1 VKESAGMWRRETP
14 VTVLVFARIC
24 VCPYLCLPVSVF
36 ARICVCPYLC
46 LPVSVFARI
55 CVCPY
60 LCLPVSVFARVG
72 VCFYCHKLVSCIAI
86 TRDITL
92 ADRYA
97 TTCLHYRHTVVLSS
111 STLPSALLSL
121 SCLYLVLIP
130 VLVWSSS
137 LSCPCRGDQLLA
149 RRTHLLPH
157 TTLAVTRCARRL
169 PHCAS
174 ALAHRIRTLPHS
186 TTVFTRFG
194 LAAVPSLVPGVSSSS
209 PFTHVISWHWQP
221 SS

>member
-1 VKESAGMWRRETP
+1 MKESAGMWRRETP
-14 VTVLVFARIC
+14 VTLLVFARIC

-46 LPVSVFARI
+46 LPVSVFAHI

-60 LCLPVSVFARVG
+60 LCLTVSVFARVG

-92 ADRYA
+92 ADRYV

-121 SCLYLVLIP
+121 SDLYLVLIP

-137 LSCPCRGDQLLA
+137 LSWPCRGD
-149 RRTHLLPH
+149 
-157 TTLAVTRCARRL
+157 
-169 PHCAS
+169 
-174 ALAHRIRTLPHS
+174 
-186 TTVFTRFG
+186 
-194 LAAVPSLVPGVSSSS
+194 
-209 PFTHVISWHWQP
+209 
-221 SS
+221 

>member
-1 VKESAGMWRRETP
+1 M
-14 VTVLVFARIC
+14 
-24 VCPYLCLPVSVF
+24 
-36 ARICVCPYLC
+36 
-46 LPVSVFARI
+46 FARI

-92 ADRYA
+92 ADQYA

-130 VLVWSSS
+130 VHVWSSS
-137 LSCPCRGDQLLA
+137 LSCPCCGDQLLT

-157 TTLAVTRCARRL
+157 TTLAVTRCAGRL
-169 PHCAS
+169 PHCVS
-174 ALAHRIRTLPHS
+174 ALAHRIRILPHS
-186 TTVFTRFG
+186 TTVFTRFS
-194 LAAVPSLVPGVSSSS
+194 LAAVPSLVPRVSSRS